1 MIFKPNI
8 GLPLSVHFQHF
19 LAVLLFFWVIPAEPL
34 LSAMKRGHRS
44 PFVEPVGV
52 GSISQG
58 EHRNCFC
65 QKVFAK
71 IVSSAWTVVPS
82 TLVYPLFPSSFV
94 VFQGQPCLRQ
104 QFRSGFF
111 SPVQKI

>member
-19 LAVLLFFWVIPAEPL
+19 LAVLLFFGVILAGPL

-44 PFVEPVGV
+44 PFVEPAGV

-58 EHRNCFC
+58 ELHNSFC

-71 IVSSAWTVVPS
+71 IVSSAWTVVAS
-82 TLVYPLFPSSFV
+82 TLVYPLLPSSLV
-94 VFQGQPCLRQ
+94 IFQG
-104 QFRSGFF
+104 
-111 SPVQKI
+111 